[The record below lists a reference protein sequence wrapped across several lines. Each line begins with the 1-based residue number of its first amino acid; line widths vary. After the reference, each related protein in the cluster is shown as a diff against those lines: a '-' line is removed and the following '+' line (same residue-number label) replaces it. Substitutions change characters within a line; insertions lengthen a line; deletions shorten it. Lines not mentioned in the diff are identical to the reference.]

1 MIQLMPF
8 HVRVT
13 HKNRQRRS
21 NDTVVLDKD
30 ETWIAEQIVTPRSR
44 GRATFIG
51 GQVIEWDDV
60 DEIHVTYSEQSSAQ
74 ILPEIRARRA
84 REGVVVAIPDDWYV
98 TYEAADVTERFL
110 SGPPG
115 SDPQEP
121 GPLAAEDTAAVMVV
135 HGRDADAATAL
146 FDWLRAI
153 GLRPREWGQLV
164 ARSGSGS
171 PFIGEVLDQAFR
183 EVQAVV
189 ALFTPDERVAVR
201 EELTGR
207 ASHWRLQARPNVLF
221 EAGMAFATHSDRTV
235 LVVLGDQELPSDLAG
250 RHFVRLGDVRA
261 LRELAQRL
269 ESAGCPVDITGDE
282 WLDET
287 RFPDRNGVAAA
298 PRLVDASRDE
308 ARDVAY
314 ASLLATH
321 DALLLAYSGQQVV
334 ESRIRQARTA
344 FDEAQTNVLVRGDAA
359 AREAAQGLR
368 VAWAPREHGLYMGT
382 GTPAGG
388 LTSRQ
393 PVRHSF
399 RQSRAVLTDNH
410 RAEGP
415 LSGPACRIE
424 C

>member
-1 MIQLMPF
+1 MIRLMPF

-44 GRATFIG
+44 GRAMFIG

-60 DEIHVTYSEQSSAQ
+60 DEIHVTYSERSSTQ

-84 REGVVVAIPDDWYV
+84 REAVVVAIPEDWYV
-98 TYEAADVTERFL
+98 AYEAADVTERFL
-110 SGPPG
+110 SGPQG
-115 SDPQEP
+115 SEPQERVP
-121 GPLAAEDTAAVMVV
+121 VAAEDTAAVMVV
-135 HGRDADAATAL
+135 HGQDVDAATAL

-164 ARSGSGS
+164 THTGSGS
-171 PFIGEVLDQAFR
+171 PFIGDVLDQAFR

-221 EAGMAFATHSDRTV
+221 EAGMAFATHPDRTV

-250 RHFVRLGDVRA
+250 RHFVRLGDARA
-261 LRELAQRL
+261 LRELARRL
-269 ESAGCPVDITGDE
+269 ENAGCPVDITGDQ

-287 RFPDRNGVAAA
+287 RFPDRTGVAAA

-314 ASLLATH
+314 ATLLATH
-321 DALLLAYSGQQVV
+321 DALLLAYSGQQIA

-359 AREAAQGLR
+359 AREAAEALR

-382 GTPAGG
+382 GTGWRSDVETA
-388 LTSRQ
+388 RQ
-393 PVRHSF
+393 TFVQAIHGHS
-399 RQSRAVLTDNH
+399 
-410 RAEGP
+410 
-415 LSGPACRIE
+415 
-424 C
+424 